1 VATLSLSGRLG
12 DKLEAIAAAGF
23 DGVEI
28 FDNDLVASPLAP
40 GEVAARC
47 ADLGLGVDLFQPVRD
62 AAGVLPERFAA
73 TQRRVEGK
81 LDVAAELGAGALL
94 VCSHVGREA
103 VDDLD
108 LVAEQLHRLGEAAAD
123 RGVVLAFEALAW
135 GRHVNRVAQAWEAV
149 RRADHPAVTLA
160 VDTFHLLARG
170 DDGSAL
176 AGIPGAR
183 IGFLQV
189 ADAPWLEMNVLE
201 WSRHFRC
208 FPGQGSLDV
217 AGVVAAT
224 LEAGYRGPVSLEVFS
239 DVVREA
245 DQADTARDAFR
256 SLVFLEDQLADR
268 LSGPSAELITACP
281 PVPGRTDLAFLEV
294 ADPDRSDSLSS
305 LFEALGFEVAGR
317 HRSKPVEWWRNGG
330 ADVVLNRTPD
340 DAGHALGLATPR
352 VEDVASRAKALLWP
366 EVDRTRGTG
375 EALLPG
381 ITSPADVH
389 LFLSADEGEPD
400 HWRDDFEPVPRA
412 RTASDAA
419 DRPGWLG
426 IDHVGVAVPPE
437 RLNEEIGFLRSVFGL
452 VPSATEEFWE
462 TQGRLRSRA
471 LRPPRGGARL
481 VVNVEEGAD
490 ESVRSAGINQVAFAC
505 EDLLAQVRL
514 LRAHGVGLMQVPDN
528 YYVDLAGRFPLSAA
542 RVHELRE
549 HQVLYDRVGDGELLH
564 VYTDVLST
572 GFYVELLERRG
583 GYDGYGSASTHVRLA
598 AQGSVQ
604 R

>member
-1 VATLSLSGRLG
+1 MRKGVATLSLSGRLG

-28 FDNDLVASPLAP
+28 FDNDLAGSPMTP
-40 GEVAARC
+40 REVAARC
-47 ADLGLGVDLFQPVRD
+47 AELGLGVDLFQPVRD
-62 AAGVLPERFAA
+62 AAGVVPEKFAE

-81 LDVAAELGAGALL
+81 LDVAAELGAGVLL
-94 VCSHVGREA
+94 VCSHVGNDA

-108 LVAEQLHRLGEAAAD
+108 LVAEQLHDLGDAAAA

-135 GRHVNRVAQAWEAV
+135 GRHLNRVAQAWEAV

-160 VDTFHLLARG
+160 VDTFHMLSRG

-176 AGIPGAR
+176 AGIPGSR

-189 ADAPWLEMNVLE
+189 ADAPWMEMNVLE

-245 DQADTARDAFR
+245 DQSDTARDAFR

-268 LSGPSAELITACP
+268 LSGPSAELVTACP
-281 PVPGRTDLAFLEV
+281 PVPGRTDLAFLEI
-294 ADPDRSDSLSS
+294 ADPDHSDSLST
-305 LFEALGFEVAGR
+305 LLGALGFEVAGR
-317 HRSKPVEWWRNGG
+317 HRTKPVEWWRNGG
-330 ADVVLNRTPD
+330 ADVVLNRTPET
-340 DAGHALGLATPR
+340 AGHALGLATPR

-366 EVDRTRGTG
+366 EVDRTRGAG

-400 HWRDDFEPVPRA
+400 HWRDDFEPVAAPDGRGCPRLARDRPRRGRRTPRA
-412 RTASDAA
+412 SQRGDRLPALGLRAGPQRDRGVLGDPGPPAQPGAAPAPRCRPA
-419 DRPGWLG
+419 DR
-426 IDHVGVAVPPE
+426 
-437 RLNEEIGFLRSVFGL
+437 
-452 VPSATEEFWE
+452 
-462 TQGRLRSRA
+462 Q
-471 LRPPRGGARL
+471 
-481 VVNVEEGAD
+481 
-490 ESVRSAGINQVAFAC
+490 
-505 EDLLAQVRL
+505 
-514 LRAHGVGLMQVPDN
+514 
-528 YYVDLAGRFPLSAA
+528 
-542 RVHELRE
+542 
-549 HQVLYDRVGDGELLH
+549 
-564 VYTDVLST
+564 
-572 GFYVELLERRG
+572 RRG
-583 GYDGYGSASTHVRLA
+583 GCR
-598 AQGSVQ
+598 
-604 R
+604 